1 MRNLLRIGL
10 MSAWLTA
17 APSWASADDL
27 GQFLNEKGLLSAQT
41 GPGVS
46 LKASELVVHAMGFL
60 GVPYKW
66 GGNEAE
72 TGLDCSGFVR
82 AVYQQVT
89 GVVLPRTSDRQAAA
103 TQNIE
108 PGDLAP
114 GDLVFFN
121 TMQQA
126 FSHVGIYIGNGK
138 FVHSPRTG
146 DRIKLDHLSSSYW
159 QPRFNGARRV
169 VRTPAQTIGQSA
181 DASAPLSD

>member
-1 MRNLLRIGL
+1 MKNLLCTGL
-10 MSAWLTA
+10 VSAWLTA
-17 APSWASADDL
+17 VPGWTWADEL
-27 GQFLNEKGLLSAQT
+27 GQFLSEKGLLSAKT

-121 TMQQA
+121 TMQQS

-138 FVHSPRTG
+138 FVHSPRAG

-159 QPRFNGARRV
+159 KPRFDGARRV
-169 VRTPAQTIGQSA
+169 VYPA
-181 DASAPLSD
+181 ASPLAEAPRPSP

>member
-1 MRNLLRIGL
+1 MKHPICTGL
-10 MSAWLTA
+10 VSAWLVATPA
-17 APSWASADDL
+17 WSWADEL
-27 GQFLNEKGLLSAQT
+27 GQFLNEKGLLSTGT
-41 GPGVS
+41 GPRISV
-46 LKASELVVHAMGFL
+46 KASELVVHAMGFL

-66 GGNEAE
+66 GGNDAE

-103 TQNIE
+103 TQNID

-146 DRIKLDHLSSSYW
+146 ARIKLDDLSSSYW
-159 QPRFNGARRV
+159 KPRFDGARRV
-169 VRTPAQTIGQSA
+169 ADPA
-181 DASAPLSD
+181 ASPLAAAPRPSP